1 MKHVLTNAYS
11 CQIVFICTLINKLF
25 TWPNF
30 CLPQCTFTS
39 VFVLPL
45 IWLYCLA
52 CCLTVVVCCYV
63 FNPDVSWNL
72 RSPKP
77 LDITKREVHV
87 HTDRLCIW
95 TVNLTLIVTKTDD
108 PCWLFTW
115 QNICI
120 PKCKFTSVSFFR
132 FECFVFHVI
141 LVPVTVNRNWSGIL
155 NFKWLNGVIFGSVVF
170 LHRFLKSYTHEF
182 VSLLLL

>member
-39 VFVLPL
+39 VFVLPV

-77 LDITKREVHV
+77 LDITEHEVHV

-95 TVNLTLIVTKTDD
+95 TVNLTVCNCNKNRWSMLIVHLTKHLY
-108 PCWLFTW
+108 PQVQVYVCLFLPIW
-115 QNICI
+115 MFCISCNISPSHCEQELI
-120 PKCKFTSVSFFR
+120 G
-132 FECFVFHVI
+132 
-141 LVPVTVNRNWSGIL
+141 NL
-155 NFKWLNGVIFGSVVF
+155 NFKWLNQVIFGSVVF
-170 LHRFLKSYTHEF
+170 LHRFLKSM
-182 VSLLLL
+182 